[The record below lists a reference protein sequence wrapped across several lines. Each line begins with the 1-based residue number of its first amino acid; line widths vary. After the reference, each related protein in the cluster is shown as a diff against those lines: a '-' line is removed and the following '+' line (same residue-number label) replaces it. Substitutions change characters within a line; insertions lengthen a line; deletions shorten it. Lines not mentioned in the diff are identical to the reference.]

1 MPHSIP
7 QNLNQ
12 TIKKHFLASILF
24 VCSAIL
30 FPHLVQAQNEGQAGA
45 GLAIGNPT
53 GVVGKYWLSSTQA
66 LQAGVA
72 WDFDDAGDKVELH
85 LDYLM
90 ARGNDGMDQAAEG
103 SYWFAYWGVGAKVN
117 VQENDPEFIARFPI
131 GSEYILDKGPFGF
144 FAEVVPGVRFVP
156 DTRFKLSASAGVRF
170 YFIKGGK

>member
-1 MPHSIP
+1 MKVR
-7 QNLNQ
+7 Q
-12 TIKKHFLASILF
+12 
-24 VCSAIL
+24 VRD
-30 FPHLVQAQNEGQAGA
+30 
-45 GLAIGNPT
+45 
-53 GVVGKYWLSSTQA
+53 WLSAT
-66 LQAGVA
+66 LQVWSGNTGFPPHRRFRRV
-72 WDFDDAGDKVELH
+72 WHGILMMQETRLN
-85 LDYLM
+85 YTSIM